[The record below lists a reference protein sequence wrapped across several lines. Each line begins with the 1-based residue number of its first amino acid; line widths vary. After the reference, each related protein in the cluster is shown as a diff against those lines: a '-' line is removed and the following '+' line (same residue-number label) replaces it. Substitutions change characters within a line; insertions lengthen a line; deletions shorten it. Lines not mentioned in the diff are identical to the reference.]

1 MTVIDLLSN
10 RRRSKYNPVINTS
23 RQITCKSKN
32 AVEISEATT
41 SANHSRASNIINAV
55 HDSFNRTDKRCS
67 VLICSHSN
75 VSTVRACP
83 GQLLWEGSVEDTRV
97 PAEELESASL
107 LFVERS
113 MGRLPSAGGSSS
125 AASWEG
131 VSFTCVTRTRHKRPT
146 SATNHVTCQ
155 CSESQLT
162 CASCSFWS
170 SELKSSVRSASASE
184 SLLTPHRKVGGS
196 CRRRALCSSA
206 AVGFFS
212 HTSVHSE
219 SETHQPHAH
228 SQR

>member
-1 MTVIDLLSN
+1 M
-10 RRRSKYNPVINTS
+10 
-23 RQITCKSKN
+23 
-32 AVEISEATT
+32 
-41 SANHSRASNIINAV
+41 
-55 HDSFNRTDKRCS
+55 
-67 VLICSHSN
+67 
-75 VSTVRACP
+75 
-83 GQLLWEGSVEDTRV
+83 EDTRV
-97 PAEELESASL
+97 PAVELESASL

-113 MGRLPSAGGSSS
+113 MGRLPSAGGSSA

-131 VSFTCVTRTRHKRPT
+131 FGFTCVSRTRHKRPT
-146 SATNHVTCQ
+146 SAANHVTSFFR
-155 CSESQLT
+155 CSESHLT

-212 HTSVHSE
+212 HSSVHSE

-228 SQR
+228 SLR

>member
-1 MTVIDLLSN
+1 MYLRWSWS
-10 RRRSKYNPVINTS
+10 RS
-23 RQITCKSKN
+23 
-32 AVEISEATT
+32 
-41 SANHSRASNIINAV
+41 
-55 HDSFNRTDKRCS
+55 RCS
-67 VLICSHSN
+67 SLW
-75 VSTVRACP
+75 R
-83 GQLLWEGSVEDTRV
+83 GQWAGCRPREALLLQHHGK
-97 PAEELESASL
+97 ASASP
-107 LFVERS
+107 VCPEQD
-113 MGRLPSAGGSSS
+113 
-125 AASWEG
+125 
-131 VSFTCVTRTRHKRPT
+131 T
-146 SATNHVTCQ
+146 SVQLVLQNHVTSQ
-155 CSESQLT
+155 CSERHLT